1 MSTTASARPA
11 APLPARA
18 HGVLDGPPLARRRD
32 CADAVTELDLDAPD
46 EPLAGLAEATEF
58 LALVRLHR
66 HPLGVI
72 RTRVEAGYPA
82 APRLRRAA
90 VMELGLAIQ
99 EHERRDLAGPPG
111 SVPPCLRRRAR
122 LRDALPPITVIVT
135 TRDRHGGLERCL
147 DSLAALDYPRYEVFV
162 PDAPVRP
169 GTTAPDFAATLA
181 AAEAEACGRILA
193 FTRDD
198 SIVDRDWLLA
208 IAEGFTDRRVGCVT
222 GLIMPGPP
230 RRTDFEPLILDADGT
245 GRGRLPPPAACS
257 AATSANLAFDAD
269 LLRRLPGPATLH
281 QAIAGGRSAVYQPG
295 AVVWQ
300 RRAPAAD
307 TRHPGG

>member
-1 MSTTASARPA
+1 MSTTASVRPA
-11 APLPARA
+11 TRPRART
-18 HGVLDGPPLARRRD
+18 DGASDVPPPLLQRD
-32 CADAVTELDLDAPD
+32 CAAAVTELDLDAPD
-46 EPLAGLAEATEF
+46 GPLTGLAETTVF

-66 HPLGVI
+66 QPLGVI

-90 VMELGLAIQ
+90 VMELGRAI
-99 EHERRDLAGPPG
+99 EDHERRDLAGPPG

-135 TRDRHGGLERCL
+135 TRDHHPDLARCL
-147 DSLAALDYPRYEVFV
+147 GSLDALDYPRYEVVV
-162 PDAPVRP
+162 PDAPARP
-169 GTTAPDFAATLA
+169 GTATPGLAAGLA
-181 AAEAEACGRILA
+181 AAEAQATGRILA

-198 SIVDRDWLLA
+198 SVVDRDWLLA
-208 IAEGFTDRRVGCVT
+208 IAEGFADPRIGCVT
-222 GLIMPGPP
+222 GLVMPGPS
-230 RRTDFEPLILDADGT
+230 RRTGFEPLILDADGT
-245 GRGRLPPPAACS
+245 GRGRLPPPAAWS

-281 QAIAGGRSAVYQPG
+281 QAIAGGRSAMYQPG

-300 RRAPAAD
+300 RRAPTAD
-307 TRHPGG
+307 TRHNGG